1 MGMGPTAQFAVSQ
14 TMVVQVAVTFREAA
28 QHLSGIQHS
37 LYRPRSFPLPLPK
50 GLAQCAHGV

>member
-1 MGMGPTAQFAVSQ
+1 MGPTAQFAVSQ